1 MKLIVKRY
9 IDGDIIYVENI
20 TRYTQREKN
29 PISEERLQEIVSS
42 QNEVNDSIQY
52 KIVEIPEDDS
62 SVCEIIR
69 MLLGEKQYKRSYEF
83 EDLYESINEFKEQT
97 PELISFLTR
106 TQLIN
111 DIQIN
116 NQDIYTYLFKQVFE
130 DKMSYR
136 DVIPNNDAKL
146 NSTNVIMLSN
156 SLHMLVSKMSLDDK
170 IKNEKL
176 ESNDIKAIIIAM
188 MQVALPLALGIAFI
202 YYLILLFLTKV
213 WL

>member
-9 IDGDIIYVENI
+9 IDGDIISVENI

-83 EDLYESINEFKEQT
+83 EDLYESINEFKEQL
-97 PELISFLTR
+97 E
-106 TQLIN
+106 
-111 DIQIN
+111 DIQRDVRDMISPIEDLAERTRVVVDKIN
-116 NQDIYTYLFKQVFE
+116 NNYDRK
-130 DKMSYR
+130 
-136 DVIPNNDAKL
+136 
-146 NSTNVIMLSN
+146 
-156 SLHMLVSKMSLDDK
+156 
-170 IKNEKL
+170 
-176 ESNDIKAIIIAM
+176 
-188 MQVALPLALGIAFI
+188 
-202 YYLILLFLTKV
+202 
-213 WL
+213 